1 MSFFSEKID
10 DIVIEVVDIDRAT
23 FREAEEFKK
32 LLNQDIESGFSKII
46 IDLSNCKFIDSTFLS
61 TIVSALKR
69 VNKNGGTLKLAGV
82 HDETEALLEL
92 TGTVKVF
99 QIYPSKD
106 EALKSF
112 SVQSVLKSSKAS

>member
-1 MSFFSEKID
+1 MSFYSEKID

-32 LLNQDIESGFSKII
+32 LLNQDIENGSSKII
-46 IDLSNCKFIDSTFLS
+46 IDLSRCKFIDSTFLS
-61 TIVSALKR
+61 TIVTTLKR
-69 VNKNGGTLKLAGV
+69 VNKIGGTLKLAGV
-82 HDETEALLEL
+82 HDEAEALLEL

-99 QIYPSKD
+99 EIYPSKD

-112 SVQSVLKSSKAS
+112 SVKHVHKASKAS

>member
-10 DIVIEVVDIDRAT
+10 DVVIQEVDIDRAT
-23 FREAEEFKK
+23 FREADEFKK
-32 LLNQDIESGFSKII
+32 LLNQDIDSGFSKII

-61 TIVSALKR
+61 TIVTALKR
-69 VNKNGGTLKLAGV
+69 VNKSGGTLKLSGV
-82 HDETEALLEL
+82 HDEAQALLEL

-99 QIYPSKD
+99 EIYQSKD

-112 SVQSVLKSSKAS
+112 SVQPETKSSKAS